1 MKFMYQS
8 TTMNNKKNQ
17 LFRLGHVKIDKRH
30 PRIMGILNV
39 SRESFYKKSIK
50 TSQIVDRVKE
60 IELEGADFIDIGGMS
75 TAPYNAIISKEI
87 EMRRITRA
95 IKIAT
100 DSCNLPISIDT
111 SRADVAKI
119 SLEMG
124 AEIINDVTG
133 LQYDSQMPKVIEKYQ
148 PSVIL
153 CAHGIGINHYNSA
166 QLIKLLQKSIKIIE
180 SVKDTSDIV
189 LDPAIGFF
197 RQSSENPMHT
207 RIRIPWFERDLHT
220 INTLNVLSSKFTQPI
235 LVSVSNK
242 SFINRINKSDNLDQ
256 ILAGSLAIETV
267 ARIKGASIIR
277 THNVHETRKALQL

>member
-1 MKFMYQS
+1 MI
-8 TTMNNKKNQ
+8 NKKNRVI
-17 LFRLGHVKIDKRH
+17 RLGHVKIDKRH

-50 TSQIVDRVKE
+50 TTTSQIRNRVKE
-60 IELEGADFIDIGGMS
+60 MEMEGADFIDIGGMS
-75 TAPYNAIISKEI
+75 TAPYNDIISKEM
-87 EMRRITRA
+87 ETRRITRA

-111 SRADVAKI
+111 PRASVAKAA
-119 SLEMG
+119 LEMG

-133 LQYDSQMPKVIEKYQ
+133 LQYDSQMPQVIKKYQ

-153 CAHGIGINHYNSA
+153 CAYGTGTNHYNSA
-166 QLIKLLQKSIKIIE
+166 HLIKLLQKSIKIAK

-197 RQSSENPMHT
+197 RQSSGNPMHT
-207 RIRIPWFERDLHT
+207 RIRIPWYERDLYT

-242 SFINRINKSDNLDQ
+242 SFMSHINKSDNLDQ
-256 ILAGSLAIETV
+256 LLAGSLAAETV

-277 THNVHETRKALQL
+277 THNIHETRKALQL